1 MAIVKPFKAIRP
13 TKERAADIAA
23 LPYDVYTTK
32 EAKDV
37 IERHPMSFLKI
48 DRAECNFTEG
58 QDIYAPEVY
67 EKAREILTRM
77 IADGDFI
84 QDEEPRFYLYELTM
98 DGRTQN
104 GIVGCAAASDYE
116 SGLIR
121 RHENTR
127 ADKEED
133 RIRHVDVTNAQTG
146 PIFLMHRHNRTIA
159 EIIAHTKERKAPDYD
174 FTTDE
179 GTRHR
184 VFVIDDGRD
193 IDNISFAF
201 SNIPEIYIAD
211 GHHRC
216 ASAVRVC
223 KMRREANP
231 RHTGKEEYNF
241 FLSVLFDEAE
251 LAILPYNRV
260 VKDLNWL
267 SPSKLLEKID
277 AAADRLREDF
287 YPITPEKKGQFAM
300 FLDDHWY
307 LYAFHEEDR
316 LDDVVEGLDVSILQK
331 RILEPILNIGDPRTD
346 KRIDFV
352 GGIRGFEGLEARCEK
367 DCKLA
372 FALYPTQIGELLA
385 VADAGRLMPP
395 KSTWFEP
402 KLLSGLFIHSLE
414 G

>member
-1 MAIVKPFKAIRP
+1 MATVRPFRAIRP

-32 EAKDV
+32 EAKD
-37 IERHPMSFLKI
+37 IISLHPMSFLRI
-48 DRAECNFTEG
+48 DRAECNFPDGEDPYG
-58 QDIYAPEVY
+58 DRVYA
-67 EKAREILTRM
+67 KAKELLDQM
-77 IADGDFI
+77 IENGDFI
-84 QDEEPRFYLYELTM
+84 QDEEPLYYLYELTM
-98 DGRTQN
+98 NGRTQS
-104 GIVGCAAASDYE
+104 GIVGTASAEDYE
-116 SGLIR
+116 KGVIK

-133 RIRHVDVTNAQTG
+133 RVRHVDTCNAQTG

-159 EIIAHTKERKAPDYD
+159 EIIARTRETVEPVYD
-174 FTTDE
+174 FTNN
-179 GTRHR
+179 GVRQR
-184 VFVIDDGRD
+184 VFVIDNGRD
-193 IDNISFAF
+193 IDNITFAF

-223 KMRREANP
+223 KARKEANP
-231 RHTGKEEYNF
+231 RHTGKEEYNY
-241 FLSVLFDEAE
+241 FLSVLFDENE
-251 LAILPYNRV
+251 LEILPYNRV

-267 SPSKLLEKID
+267 SPEKLLKKMD
-277 AAADRLREDF
+277 AAADRLKEDF
-287 YPITPEKKGQFAM
+287 YPIAPEKKGQFSM
-300 FLDDHWY
+300 FMDDHWY
-307 LYAFHEEDR
+307 LYAFHEEDMS
-316 LDDVVEGLDVSILQK
+316 DDAVEGLDVSILQK
-331 RILEPILNIGDPRTD
+331 KILEPIFNIGDPRTD

-367 DCKLA
+367 DCKAA
-372 FALYPTQIGELLA
+372 FAMYPTQIGELLT
-385 VADAGRLMPP
+385 VADAGLLMPP